1 MSKGSG
7 LVLQPR
13 QKLHQLSQVNLLIV
27 TEGNTDIA
35 RIVATLKAAG
45 LNFFYEVTSAGESSF
60 YLSERV
66 YDAILYNYYLS
77 DNHQTTASPLDQLD
91 WWYDLAPNIPL
102 ILITDVLGDELAIEC
117 IRSGISGYVLRNNLV
132 KLPDALKN
140 SLISSTQKQTKQLT
154 QIQQQQKYIQQL
166 EQEKLSWQAAEA
178 AKQELLSHLHHELRN
193 PIAAIIGFAGMLKD
207 EIYGSLNPRQM
218 QYICAIASSGEHLL
232 DLVNDY
238 LDLAKIDAQQETLY
252 PEKLAV
258 EEICRASLA
267 MVQEKAR
274 TKGLELILKL
284 DKQIDFC
291 VADKLRLKQI
301 LVNLLSNA
309 VKFTE
314 VGSVTLQV
322 ESLSQMLTFAVIDTG
337 IGISPD
343 DQQKLF
349 QPFQQIK
356 TSINRRDKGTGLG
369 LALSRK
375 LARLHG
381 GDLKLTS
388 TVGKGSCFTLY
399 IPRTLKEQVE

>member
-13 QKLHQLSQVNLLIV
+13 QKLHQVSQVNLLIV
-27 TEGNTDIA
+27 TEENADIT
-35 RIVATLKAAG
+35 RIVSTLEAAG
-45 LNFFYEVTSAGESSF
+45 LNFFYQVTSARESPF
-60 YLSERV
+60 YLSDKV
-66 YDAILYNYYLS
+66 YDAIIYNYYLS
-77 DNHQTTASPLDQLD
+77 DSYQTTASPLDKLD
-91 WWYDLAPNIPL
+91 WWYELAPNIPL

-117 IRSGISGYVLRNNLV
+117 IRSGISGYVLRNNLF

-140 SLISSTQKQTKQLT
+140 SLTSSIQKTAQLT
-154 QIQQQQKYIQQL
+154 KIQQQQEYIKQL

-267 MVQEKAR
+267 MVQQKAR

-291 VADKLRLKQI
+291 VGDKLRLKQI

>member
-7 LVLQPR
+7 LILQPR
-13 QKLHQLSQVNLLIV
+13 QKLHQVSQVNLLIV
-27 TEGNTDIA
+27 TEENADITQ
-35 RIVATLKAAG
+35 IVATLEAAG
-45 LNFFYEVTSAGESSF
+45 LSFFYQVTSARESSF
-60 YLSERV
+60 HVSKKV

-77 DNHQTTASPLDQLD
+77 DNYQTTGSPLEQLD
-91 WWYDLAPNIPL
+91 WWYELAPNIPL

-117 IRSGISGYVLRNNLV
+117 IRSGISGYVLRNNLF

-154 QIQQQQKYIQQL
+154 QIQQL

-238 LDLAKIDAQQETLY
+238 LDLAKIDARQETLY

-258 EEICRASLA
+258 EEICRVSLA

-274 TKGLELILKL
+274 TKGLELIFKL
-284 DKQIDFC
+284 DHQIDFC

-322 ESLSQMLTFAVIDTG
+322 ESPSQMLAFAVIDTG
-337 IGISPD
+337 IGISAEN
-343 DQQKLF
+343 QQKLF

-356 TSINRRDKGTGLG
+356 TSINHRDKGTGLG

-381 GDLKLTS
+381 GDIKLTS

-399 IPRTLKEQVE
+399 IPRTLKEQAE